1 MSIPVPIVLGLIEL
15 AKTGLQ
21 AFFSAMRLA
30 GKSSEEID
38 EMYQAEKAYFEA
50 HPPDTLPEVPE

>member
-1 MSIPVPIVLGLIEL
+1 MSIPVPVILGLIEL
-15 AKTGLQ
+15 GKTGLQ

-38 EMYQAEKAYFEA
+38 EMYRAEKEYFEA
-50 HPPDTLPEVPE
+50 HPPDTLPDVPE